1 MGASGQDWSHA
12 NSCSN
17 TIDQARLPTSKA
29 PWLAE
34 EALHYSHAA
43 EPQRG
48 GNQRRHDG
56 GIGQTCVLRYPWA
69 VCTYIISFS
78 PDSEQCGLG
87 LPSTIAFHWFVARS
101 MRRAVQESG
110 YPIGSDGAKACSWP
124 AISSTFRVAYSSPRR
139 YVRSAKSTH
148 AKIQMDMR

>member
-17 TIDQARLPTSKA
+17 TIDQARLPTPKA

-56 GIGQTCVLRYPWA
+56 GIGQTCVLRYRTYL
-69 VCTYIISFS
+69 CTYIISFS
-78 PDSEQCGLG
+78 PNNVDWVYHRLSLVRRPEHAPGCSGIRIGILLEATEQRRVHGLQF
-87 LPSTIAFHWFVARS
+87 PQRFVL
-101 MRRAVQESG
+101 Q
-110 YPIGSDGAKACSWP
+110 
-124 AISSTFRVAYSSPRR
+124 
-139 YVRSAKSTH
+139 
-148 AKIQMDMR
+148 